1 MKLISLLV
9 GMLLAMPAAAQDYPA
24 RPIKIITAFGPG
36 TATDIAARAIGQDIA
51 VQTGQ
56 TVVID
61 NKPGAEGQI
70 AAQSAAAAAPDGYT
84 LFFTT
89 QTTQAINPHVYKS
102 LAYDPV
108 KSFAPIAGIT
118 LGAQIVMVRNDLPAK
133 TIQEFIA
140 LAKAQPGK
148 LSFGSGNG
156 SSRGGAELFRI
167 MTRTDLLGVPYKT
180 QPQAI
185 SDLLGG
191 RIDIIES
198 RRKPA

>member
-1 MKLISLLV
+1 
-9 GMLLAMPAAAQDYPA
+9 MP
-24 RPIKIITAFGPG
+24 
-36 TATDIAARAIGQDIA
+36 RAIGQDIA

-56 TVVID
+56 TVVIE

-102 LAYDPV
+102 RAYDPV

-133 TIQEFIA
+133 TIQDLVRLRRRS
-140 LAKAQPGK
+140 LAG
-148 LSFGSGNG
+148 
-156 SSRGGAELFRI
+156 
-167 MTRTDLLGVPYKT
+167 
-180 QPQAI
+180 
-185 SDLLGG
+185 
-191 RIDIIES
+191 
-198 RRKPA
+198 